1 MSNLSID
8 GIIKLMSRPKI
19 GLLSVFLLVVGIT
32 ALWRFGYLPAFEDVQ
47 ESRDAFHSYAMTMP
61 VTATFLFS
69 LVYIAIVALSITLAA
84 VFSLL
89 SGFLFGSV
97 VGTVIVVISA
107 TIGATIIFLLARY
120 FFRDYFESKIGV
132 SEQSRSFGTF
142 SDVLVAR
149 LVPAIPFSLINIV
162 AGLTRVSLRNYVI
175 ATAIGIIPFSFV
187 YVHAGEALGE
197 IQSLR
202 DIASSELW
210 MFVSR
215 IALVIAVL
223 YIIKRVH
230 SARSAKNSTHS

>member
-1 MSNLSID
+1 M
-8 GIIKLMSRPKI
+8 KRHHI
-19 GLLSVFLLVVGIT
+19 GLIVALCIVVAIG
-32 ALWRFGYLPAFEDVQ
+32 ALYFSGNLPSFDDIR
-47 ESRDAFHSYAMTMP
+47 ESRDRFHSYAMTMP
-61 VTATFLFS
+61 ITATLVFS
-69 LVYIAIVALSITLAA
+69 LVYIALVALSIPLAA

-89 SGFLFGSV
+89 AGFLFDSV
-97 VGTVIVVISA
+97 VGTVIIVISA

-120 FFRDYFESKIGV
+120 FFRDYFETKIGV
-132 SEQSRSFGTF
+132 SEKTRSFGTF

-162 AGLTRVSLRNYVI
+162 AGLTQVSLRDYVL
-175 ATAIGIIPFSFV
+175 ATALGIIPFSFV

-230 SARSAKNSTHS
+230 SARSPR